1 MPVATIDPNKS
12 ERFELKTAPADPN
25 DPTDENGFVV
35 LRALPYGM
43 KLTRRDK
50 ATRMMMKQQPTNS
63 GKRRGSASPSPDS
76 TIELESMN
84 EWAVAFDFSNCILD
98 HNLTDQNKQ
107 KLNFSNSMAIKT
119 LDPKV
124 GSEIE
129 KLINNLNEDEDELML
144 DDFPPQLSPL
154 STDEGK
160 ASQED
165 GNDLSTEKMETL
177 KEA

>member
-1 MPVATIDPNKS
+1 MPVAVIDPNKS
-12 ERFELKTAPADPN
+12 ERFELRTAPGDPN
-25 DPTDENGFVV
+25 ATDVLDQDGFVV

-50 ATRMMMKQQPTNS
+50 ATRMMMKSQPTQGN
-63 GKRRGSASPSPDS
+63 KRGSAKQTPES

-98 HNLTDQNKQ
+98 HNLTDLNRNK
-107 KLNFSNSMAIKT
+107 LDFSNAMAIKT

-129 KLINNLNEDEDELML
+129 KLINSLNEDEDELML
-144 DDFPPQLSPL
+144 DDFPPASNTSSEEEERNLSVV
-154 STDEGK
+154 S
-160 ASQED
+160 
-165 GNDLSTEKMETL
+165 NDTNETT
-177 KEA
+177 KEM